1 MMTSQAAKLSAL
13 FFLAAVV
20 VFAHPAT
27 AQQITYYDFDAL
39 VPSPPLI
46 YSYSCGSSIS
56 AGILF
61 CFNPNGYA
69 YPDLFQDTYPASVD
83 PNQADNPPVLPTANV
98 SSISRSS
105 GMVTATVDSVAGFVA
120 GGQVQVSGVSDS
132 SFDGSFSLGA
142 VNTSPN
148 TLQWSQAGTD
158 ATSSGGT
165 VVATHATLQ
174 ITTDAGGEGSSAWF
188 AVPQKVLNGFTAYV
202 AFRLTPGTSP
212 TSADGIAFVIQNAAG
227 GGSESNSDGSSCF
240 EAGSGLSVF
249 ASGGGCIGYGG
260 IDNSLAIEFDTYQ
273 NGFDPNNNHIA
284 IQSCGLTSGVGN
296 PNSPDHN
303 GSCQVKDQTTT
314 LPAIK
319 SSLPITLAD
328 GNVHQAV
335 IEYSGAAGATANQW
349 QVFIDPVFISG
360 THTPDTTQSTAV
372 ITTTAD
378 LTKYMTLQNSGSAN
392 DSAYVGFT
400 AGTGLYYENQEILA
414 WTFTPHTPV
423 TQPQPLQPA
432 GSQTTFPFGS
442 HTYAVTYP
450 SSGPSTSGID
460 MVVIANTINPTDFV
474 TLIAPTPFVG
484 SQCQVYDGT
493 GGNCVIYSVYC
504 VTHGTTNKV
513 ACPATSDSTIAVKT
527 AYESDN
533 TVTPPSP
540 GFLQGDP
547 FFSPISSITGN
558 GTTAT
563 VSCTGECAI
572 TVILPATTQSV
583 TIAGNSAAGFNGSV
597 NATPTGIDTFTFPSA
612 TNSSGTGGFVTS
624 NNLINICNGASDTP
638 PCWQA
643 AKIDGTTAGR
653 TKNFS
658 DLVALSTTISTVN
671 TTLSISAL
679 PISYGSVAQITV
691 SVAPVG
697 GTGPVTG
704 NVTLTVDGNSAT
716 AQTSSLTN
724 GSASF
729 TLPNVTAGPHSLSAS
744 YAGATSF
751 APSSTITP
759 TSLIVN
765 QATPVIMWTPASI
778 QLGYPLTAAQLNAS
792 ASAQGTSFVYSPPA
806 GTVVNTTS
814 QTVSVTFT
822 PTDTVDYT
830 TAMKTV
836 SLTVTPGPLAMV
848 SPTSI
853 NFETVYLGTIT
864 TKNVTLTNTG
874 NAPMTVIGN
883 LLSLIRGGDS
893 KEFVEVN
900 LCPKSLAVGKSC
912 TMTIAFIAGP
922 YYNLQ
927 TATLNIMDNAPGNPQ
942 TVALS
947 ATVINP
953 QAKLSANS
961 LNFGTQK
968 LNTSSTKTVT
978 LTSSGNT
985 PLLINNISISGAT
998 AFTET
1003 NNCAATLNTSC
1014 TVTVKFAPSSKQSQS
1029 ATLKIND
1036 NALSSPQDV
1045 ALSGNCN

>member
-1 MMTSQAAKLSAL
+1 
-13 FFLAAVV
+13 
-20 VFAHPAT
+20 
-27 AQQITYYDFDAL
+27 
-39 VPSPPLI
+39 
-46 YSYSCGSSIS
+46 
-56 AGILF
+56 
-61 CFNPNGYA
+61 
-69 YPDLFQDTYPASVD
+69 
-83 PNQADNPPVLPTANV
+83 
-98 SSISRSS
+98 
-105 GMVTATVDSVAGFVA
+105 
-120 GGQVQVSGVSDS
+120 
-132 SFDGSFSLGA
+132 
-142 VNTSPN
+142 
-148 TLQWSQAGTD
+148 
-158 ATSSGGT
+158 
-165 VVATHATLQ
+165 
-174 ITTDAGGEGSSAWF
+174 
-188 AVPQKVLNGFTAYV
+188 
-202 AFRLTPGTSP
+202 
-212 TSADGIAFVIQNAAG
+212 
-227 GGSESNSDGSSCF
+227 
-240 EAGSGLSVF
+240 
-249 ASGGGCIGYGG
+249 
-260 IDNSLAIEFDTYQ
+260 
-273 NGFDPNNNHIA
+273 
-284 IQSCGLTSGVGN
+284 
-296 PNSPDHN
+296 
-303 GSCQVKDQTTT
+303 
-314 LPAIK
+314 
-319 SSLPITLAD
+319 
-328 GNVHQAV
+328 
-335 IEYSGAAGATANQW
+335 
-349 QVFIDPVFISG
+349 
-360 THTPDTTQSTAV
+360 
-372 ITTTAD
+372 
-378 LTKYMTLQNSGSAN
+378 
-392 DSAYVGFT
+392 
-400 AGTGLYYENQEILA
+400 
-414 WTFTPHTPV
+414 
-423 TQPQPLQPA
+423 
-432 GSQTTFPFGS
+432 
-442 HTYAVTYP
+442 
-450 SSGPSTSGID
+450 
-460 MVVIANTINPTDFV
+460 
-474 TLIAPTPFVG
+474 
-484 SQCQVYDGT
+484 
-493 GGNCVIYSVYC
+493 
-504 VTHGTTNKV
+504 
-513 ACPATSDSTIAVKT
+513 
-527 AYESDN
+527 
-533 TVTPPSP
+533 
-540 GFLQGDP
+540 
-547 FFSPISSITGN
+547 
-558 GTTAT
+558 
-563 VSCTGECAI
+563 
-572 TVILPATTQSV
+572 
-583 TIAGNSAAGFNGSV
+583 
-597 NATPTGIDTFTFPSA
+597 
-612 TNSSGTGGFVTS
+612 
-624 NNLINICNGASDTP
+624 
-638 PCWQA
+638 
-643 AKIDGTTAGR
+643 
-653 TKNFS
+653 
-658 DLVALSTTISTVN
+658 VN

-853 NFETVYLGTIT
+853 NFGTVYLGTIT